1 VRRTVAG
8 WLIRVAHK
16 IYPPKV
22 TVQNFN
28 INVAEAGKRAG
39 RDLARHFAQMQHPS
53 RFN

>member
-1 VRRTVAG
+1 MRRTVAG
-8 WLIRVAHK
+8 WLIRLAHK

-39 RDLARHFAQMQHPS
+39 RDIAFHLASQHKP
-53 RFN
+53 FT